1 MYPVYVDTMMNM
13 QIISCDFDHQHT
25 RMFQGFI
32 EPLEMGNYLLYTRAE
47 TTGQL
52 IELQEIHLQ

>member
-1 MYPVYVDTMMNM
+1 MYSVYIYTMMIM
-13 QIISCDFDHQHT
+13 QIISCDHQHT

-52 IELQEIHLQ
+52 IE